1 MKGIP
6 LERKIIVRIVGVVMG
21 TDAMGTVFFGNGGG
35 IGGEVTSEG
44 SQGDAI
50 ATTEANSVTF
60 VMNVPRGIKR
70 GHILGEGGGED
81 NRILRLIHLKCHVI
95 IN

>member
-21 TDAMGTVFFGNGGG
+21 TDAMGTVFFGNVR
-35 IGGEVTSEG
+35 GEVTSKG

-50 ATTEANSVTF
+50 ATTEANGVTF

-81 NRILRLIHLKCHVI
+81 NRILCLIHLKCHVI